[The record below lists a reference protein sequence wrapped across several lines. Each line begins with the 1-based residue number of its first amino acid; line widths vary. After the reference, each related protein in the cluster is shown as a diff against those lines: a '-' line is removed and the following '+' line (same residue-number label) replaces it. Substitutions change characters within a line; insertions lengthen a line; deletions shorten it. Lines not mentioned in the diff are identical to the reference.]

1 VLVCQELGLAPHGAS
16 GVSSAARS
24 TPQGQAV
31 CSPSVAAPRLICLER
46 HHYKGC
52 GVLHILRI
60 FLFSKG
66 CRCDAQRARTVGPR
80 ASRGRAGAAQLGG
93 PSAAASGGPAVLHP
107 WRRAWGRARGGPQ
120 TARGFPLP
128 SRWSSSPI
136 PGCISIYPS
145 PISSAHPGSLAP
157 LGSPFPS
164 PGPPAKSRLL
174 CPGLR
179 WGLTRGRWFRQ
190 DLGSLVTPRLL
201 PLPDSG
207 ESGIKPCACLSF
219 LLRAE
224 STLPV
229 RPGISSD
236 SELRTRSFFF
246 FPRSCLL

>member
-1 VLVCQELGLAPHGAS
+1 VLARRDLGLVPHGVS

-24 TPQGQAV
+24 TPQGRAV
-31 CSPSVAAPRLICLER
+31 CSPLVAALSTLLLLRTHLLAAASLQ
-46 HHYKGC
+46 GC
-52 GVLHILRI
+52 GVLHILPI

-66 CRCDAQRARTVGPR
+66 CRRDAQCACTVGPR
-80 ASRGRAGAAQLGG
+80 AGGDRAGAVGAGCPG
-93 PSAAASGGPAVLHP
+93 AAASGGPAVLHP
-107 WRRAWGRARGGPQ
+107 WKRAGGRVRGASPPQGPQ

-157 LGSPFPS
+157 LGSP
-164 PGPPAKSRLL
+164 SRLL

-179 WGLTRGRWFRQ
+179 RGLTPGRWFRPY
-190 DLGSLVTPRLL
+190 LGFLVTPGLL

-207 ESGIKPCACLSF
+207 EPGIKPA
-219 LLRAE
+219 R
-224 STLPV
+224 TLPV
-229 RPGISSD
+229 CQGISSE